1 MKKRDY
7 MSWDIRLAYAI
18 NQIAMMIQEF
28 NFCFLFRVHDLAPYA
43 GLYCDGPICRAGI
56 PKPYLMAI
64 LSFTTIGTVPTFLI
78 LLLRMHQL
86 IIETTDSQLKLHRR
100 TQCGIILFLTL
111 LLSPNVAGFY
121 SFGRDCREV
130 EEMEKLPDLAWL
142 KDRGGTLFLFG
153 PPGRPEFFKIEL
165 IMLLCSIAIIS
176 PFVAVASVHSM
187 KIMREQKLRQSLA
200 SNTQRLQTRVVRV
213 FFLQLLGVNCFYIC
227 PLSFM
232 LLHMAIDV
240 SWILPPWMYSIARCA
255 LIVYIPFTLE
265 SSQLSLIFLLKN
277 RQIIRDA
284 ILQLSLYNKTS
295 NTHVSIV
302 DRNPAWADANVPTTK
317 SRITD

>member
-1 MKKRDY
+1 
-7 MSWDIRLAYAI
+7 
-18 NQIAMMIQEF
+18 
-28 NFCFLFRVHDLAPYA
+28 
-43 GLYCDGPICRAGI
+43 
-56 PKPYLMAI
+56 
-64 LSFTTIGTVPTFLI
+64 
-78 LLLRMHQL
+78 
-86 IIETTDSQLKLHRR
+86 
-100 TQCGIILFLTL
+100 
-111 LLSPNVAGFY
+111 
-121 SFGRDCREV
+121 
-130 EEMEKLPDLAWL
+130 MEKLPDLAWL

-187 KIMREQKLRQSLA
+187 KIMREQKL
-200 SNTQRLQTRVVRV
+200 
-213 FFLQLLGVNCFYIC
+213 LGVNCFYIC

-255 LIVYIPFTLE
+255 LIIPFTLE